1 MRNLLSGNQTEVR
14 FSSTEELEEANVTT
28 GQATY
33 LYADHA
39 GYHFMYKES
48 YEEITLSDEESC
60 LFMTS
65 DNNSLDFEDNQQL
78 EEPSIEIEQIEL
90 GELIS

>member
-1 MRNLLSGNQTEVR
+1 MNSKLSSSSAFTIKLDFRQLKPTSFNSGNA
-14 FSSTEELEEANVTT
+14 S
-28 GQATY
+28 
-33 LYADHA
+33 DI
-39 GYHFMYKES
+39 
-48 YEEITLSDEESC
+48 EITLSDEESC